1 MLTVFSLPYLF
12 LFLLCLAPTLRVPTW
27 GVFLGGGP
35 AYKLNTS
42 YFLKKLSE
50 QVCDILISDIWW
62 HYF

>member
-1 MLTVFSLPYLF
+1 MLTVFSLPYFF
-12 LFLLCLAPTLRVPTW
+12 LFLLCLAPTLRVPIW
-27 GVFLGGGP
+27 GVFLGGP

-42 YFLKKLSE
+42 HFLKKLNE